1 MRRGGIL
8 PCFKHFPGHGST
20 STDSHEALPIVDTDE
35 RTLRERD
42 LMPFA
47 TVAGDAPAMMSAHVC
62 IRAFDAERP
71 ATLSRRVLE
80 TILREE
86 LGFRGAFVT
95 DCLEMGAVGTSR
107 SPENAVQAL
116 AAGADL
122 LLFSHD
128 PDLAQTAVRAIES
141 AVSDGR
147 LAFERLGEAHARVLS
162 LRESGAEP
170 LPLDAFAPHPGVGR
184 EIARR
189 AVTLVRGVPHAD
201 PTACVAVAFGD
212 ADAPLAQE
220 SPALVTIAGALDPT
234 TQETDAILAQ
244 LVALARR
251 PILLARRAHLHP
263 AQAAAIVRIVER
275 YPNALV
281 VSLLEPFD
289 LPLFAA
295 ARHLLAAY
303 GDDVVAI
310 GGLADVIFGGSMPS
324 GTLPVQ

>member
-1 MRRGGIL
+1 
-8 PCFKHFPGHGST
+8 
-20 STDSHEALPIVDTDE
+20 
-35 RTLRERD
+35 
-42 LMPFA
+42 
-47 TVAGDAPAMMSAHVC
+47 
-62 IRAFDAERP
+62 
-71 ATLSRRVLE
+71 
-80 TILREE
+80 
-86 LGFRGAFVT
+86 
-95 DCLEMGAVGTSR
+95 
-107 SPENAVQAL
+107 
-116 AAGADL
+116 
-122 LLFSHD
+122 
-128 PDLAQTAVRAIES
+128 
-141 AVSDGR
+141 
-147 LAFERLGEAHARVLS
+147 
-162 LRESGAEP
+162 
-170 LPLDAFAPHPGVGR
+170 VGR